1 MSIKLLV
8 FRSTCGHYGD
18 IGGFL
23 KASLFVF
30 STNLEGQ
37 ESLNFFRF
45 AIQLFEILLKEFET
59 KYLDLVRYLRLIRH
73 TDRAEKVKE
82 IRIKL
87 MALKRSGQE
96 VKPEDFPSLYN

>member
-1 MSIKLLV
+1 MDLYANVDRMINRLQADPSYLPPGAMPVLKSVKKTRLNV
-8 FRSTCGHYGD
+8 THGHH
-18 IGGFL
+18 
-23 KASLFVF
+23 
-30 STNLEGQ
+30 
-37 ESLNFFRF
+37 
-45 AIQLFEILLKEFET
+45 EILLKEFET